1 MPVLADWQLYHT
13 ASRVVA
19 ERVHKE
25 LHGHR
30 PKLAVTVRG
39 AARRVRDR
47 AMPYSSLERGAIRN
61 GMADTGVEAS

>member
-1 MPVLADWQLYHT
+1 MPVLAEQRPYHT
-13 ASRVVA
+13 ALGVVA
-19 ERVHKE
+19 ERAHKE
-25 LHGHR
+25 LRR

-39 AARRVRDR
+39 ASRRVRDR